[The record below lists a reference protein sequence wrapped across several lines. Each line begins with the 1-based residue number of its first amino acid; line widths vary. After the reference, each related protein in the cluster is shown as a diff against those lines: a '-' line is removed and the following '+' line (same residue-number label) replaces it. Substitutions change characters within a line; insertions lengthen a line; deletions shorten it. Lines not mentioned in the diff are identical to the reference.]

1 MKIKLIST
9 FLIVVFAL
17 ISCKSEFEKIRSG
30 GDAAKM
36 LEAADKYYAEEE
48 WQKAQTLYELIVGSY
63 RGQKEA
69 EDIYFNYSY
78 TYYYLGRY
86 LLASYYFKNF
96 ATTFG
101 GSTKKEEAEYMIA
114 YSYYQLSPTF
124 RLDQTNTEKAIESFQ
139 SFINTY
145 TQSPRVEQCNRLI
158 DELRL
163 KLEEKAFEGGKLY
176 FDLRQY
182 QSAIQTFE
190 NLLKDFPET
199 PNAEEVRYMSTRAA
213 YLLAENSFVE
223 RQQERYQEA
232 EEKAE
237 EFLGRYKDG
246 KFFKE
251 VQGMLDNS
259 KKKLNQLDNVRY
271 QNSSARSGS

>member
-1 MKIKLIST
+1 MKIKLIPI
-9 FLIVVFAL
+9 LCLALFAAV
-17 ISCKSEFEKIRSG
+17 SCKSEFEKIRSG

-36 LEAADKYYAEEE
+36 LEAADKYYEAEE

-63 RGQKEA
+63 RGKKEA
-69 EDIYFNYSY
+69 EDIYFNYAY

-86 LLASYYFKNF
+86 LLSSYYFKNF
-96 ATTFG
+96 STTFG
-101 GSTKKEEAEYMIA
+101 GSTKKEEADYMIA
-114 YSYYQLSPTF
+114 YSFYQLSPTY

-139 SFINTY
+139 NFVNAY

-158 DELRL
+158 DEMRL
-163 KLEEKAFEGGKLY
+163 KLEKKSFEGGKLY

-182 QSAIQTFE
+182 QSATQTFE

-199 PNAEEVRYMSTRAA
+199 PNAVEVRYMIVRAA

-223 RQQERYQEA
+223 RQQERYQDA

-237 EFLGRYKDG
+237 EFVARYDQGRYL
-246 KFFKE
+246 KE
-251 VQGMLDNS
+251 VQSMLAAT
-259 KKKLNQLDNVRY
+259 KKKLKQLEDVRY
-271 QNSSARSGS
+271 QNSSARSRS

>member
-1 MKIKLIST
+1 MKIKLIPI
-9 FLIVVFAL
+9 LCLALFAAV
-17 ISCKSEFEKIRSG
+17 SCKSEFEKIRSG

-36 LEAADKYYAEEE
+36 LEAADKYYEEEE

-63 RGQKEA
+63 RGKKEA
-69 EDIYFNYSY
+69 EDIYFNYAY

-86 LLASYYFKNF
+86 LLSSYYFKNF
-96 ATTFG
+96 STTFG
-101 GSTKKEEAEYMIA
+101 GSTKKEEADYMIA
-114 YSYYQLSPTF
+114 YSFYQLSPTY

-139 SFINTY
+139 NFVNTY

-158 DELRL
+158 DEMRL
-163 KLEEKAFEGGKLY
+163 KLEKKAFEGGKLY

-182 QSAIQTFE
+182 QSATQTFE

-199 PNAEEVRYMSTRAA
+199 PNAVEVRYMVVRAA

-223 RQQERYQEA
+223 RQQERYQDA

-237 EFLGRYKDG
+237 EFVARYDQG
-246 KFFKE
+246 KFLKE
-251 VQGMLDNS
+251 VENMLAAT
-259 KKKLNQLDNVRY
+259 KKKLKQLEDVRY
-271 QNSSARSGS
+271 QNSSARSRS

>member
-9 FLIVVFAL
+9 FFIVVFAL

-237 EFLGRYKDG
+237 EFLGRYKEG
-246 KFFKE
+246 RFVKE

>member
-9 FLIVVFAL
+9 LFLVVFAL
-17 ISCKSEFEKIRSG
+17 VSCKSEFEKIRSG